1 MQSARFDELLRHSKL
16 FSLPRRVTA
25 FSADGRLPVHQIIET
40 LPSSFERGE
49 WGLKSQLPSS
59 SMVKNRRVVL
69 HSLDTP
75 EGFASFAPAEKYY
88 KARLR
93 FEELKVPVLTNPL
106 TLTLEEKDAKYK
118 EKIRS
123 YFDEKYKTMQRETEL
138 KPELQPEAELEQS
151 DPADVQGSQSNE
163 RAVEEELATIRRN
176 KAKWE
181 RLEALRLKKVEVAE
195 GEEAEKLAALRDHIA
210 PALDPSEHTLNLIKG
225 TLPVSGKL
233 AGEGRPKQVESKD
246 DSYFMRRIAEL
257 TERENILLN
266 GGTTSRLNENE
277 PAIAEPR
284 ITDAKEPTI
293 KPKNAFEDA
302 AREREEKAPRL
313 YLNALYYDPHPTER
327 ADGRSALGSGRTLI
341 NLPELSSSQV
351 KALLREVARLR
362 EQFDDYLRRELDPRL
377 SVHHSDN
384 PQEYDMIRE
393 AVFRFLGISNR
404 DTRRSIAEVAATG
417 GLSYSLSGRMY
428 RTLTELQF
436 ERNTQGRE
444 LEVSQG
450 TSLVAVNGFVG
461 VSSRFRRSDIMLTA
475 ASRFVIRDFIVN
487 SATLNSSGGVHI
499 RVMRS
504 NAPSGYNGVEPTPAY
519 LKSAALAWQSP
530 EKKASETAAQ
540 AQSFDVEKASNEYS
554 EVVKPAVNKNKG
566 KSGKELYGTLLDMLD
581 TM

>member
-16 FSLPRRVTA
+16 FSLPRRLTA
-25 FSADGRLPVHQIIET
+25 FSVDGRLPVHQIIET

-59 SMVKNRRVVL
+59 RMVKNRRVVL

-106 TLTLEEKDAKYK
+106 ALTLEEKDAKYK

-123 YFDEKYKTMQRETEL
+123 YFDEKYKAMQRDTEL
-138 KPELQPEAELEQS
+138 KADLQPEAELEQS
-151 DPADVQGSQSNE
+151 DPAEAQGSQPKK
-163 RAVEEELATIRRN
+163 RTLEEELATIRRN
-176 KAKWE
+176 KAKWQ

-195 GEEAEKLAALRDHIA
+195 GEEAQKLAALRDHIA
-210 PALDPSEHTLNLIKG
+210 PVLDPSDHTLNLIKG
-225 TLPVSGKL
+225 TQPVSGEL
-233 AGEGRPKQVESKD
+233 AAEKQLESKD
-246 DSYFMRRIAEL
+246 DSHFMRMIAQL

-266 GGTTSRLNENE
+266 GGTASRLSENE

-284 ITDAKEPTI
+284 VTDAKEPAI
-293 KPKNAFEDA
+293 SPKNASEDA
-302 AREREEKAPRL
+302 AIEREEKAPRL

-351 KALLREVARLR
+351 KALLREVAQLR
-362 EQFDDYLRRELDPRL
+362 EQFDNYLRRELDPRL
-377 SVHHSDN
+377 GIHHSDN

-428 RTLTELQF
+428 RTLTQLHF
-436 ERNTQGRE
+436 ERTTQGRE

-475 ASRFVIRDFIVN
+475 ASRFVVRDFIVN

-504 NAPSGYNGVEPTPAY
+504 NAPAGYNGVEPTPAY
-519 LKSAALAWQSP
+519 LKSAALAWQPP
-530 EKKASETAAQ
+530 EKKASETPAQ
-540 AQSFDVEKASNEYS
+540 AQSFDVVRASNEYS

-581 TM
+581 TL